1 MSDHGGRGV
10 ATPGANL
17 IDQPWIP
24 VAWLEGKSG
33 PPYVGLRSLF
43 LRAGE
48 IRTLLVPEAPAHS
61 ALLRL
66 LYALTARITALDEAG
81 PGSWGDRREEILEQG
96 FPEQSIDLPGGR
108 KAGIAGYF
116 DQWAHRFDLFDRDR
130 PWLQDPRLPDQC
142 DRNQTAGIH
151 KLVMSRSAGN
161 NHSWFGH
168 WSHAELVLPH
178 LSQAALSLLTWH
190 YWGAPGALSRRAVD
204 HVSHHYAKASPL
216 RAALSYHPECDNL
229 LLTLLAGLTP
239 PDGDVS
245 RQTDLCP
252 WEREN
257 LLDPLKPMPAPEGPC
272 SRLTACSQ
280 HALYLVAAEDGEHT
294 TDAYI
299 TWAYDAERI
308 RPEDDYLIWDIGK
321 DGETFPRL
329 ARSSRSLW
337 RDIDALLLKQL
348 DDASPVQPKVM
359 DHAFDVSEYMRV
371 RALGFEQDASQAANH
386 QYVDSTTPVLLS
398 RVEEDV
404 VSSDLPVRQ
413 LRELG
418 ELFGHRL
425 EQATKEAWL
434 KYTDDK
440 KNDPGAWLGA
450 VAARYWPSAE
460 VEFWSRFRQLSRS
473 DGAVD
478 SGFDFEAACLAFG
491 RHALDAYEAVT
502 DSVTRTPR
510 GAKAV
515 TSAKAI
521 ILGALKDPLKA
532 MQQSKTTR
540 AAKAS

>member
-1 MSDHGGRGV
+1 M
-10 ATPGANL
+10 ATPVSNL

-24 VAWLEGKSG
+24 VAWVEGKSG
-33 PPYVGLRSLF
+33 PSQVGLRNLF
-43 LRAGE
+43 LHARD
-48 IRTLLVPEAPAHS
+48 IRTLLIPEAPAHS

-96 FPEQSIDLPGGR
+96 FPERSIELPGGR
-108 KAGIAGYF
+108 TAGIAGYF
-116 DQWAHRFDLFDRDR
+116 DRWTHRFDLFDRER

-142 DRNQTAGIH
+142 DKSRTAGVN

-168 WSHAELVLPH
+168 WSQDRFLLPH
-178 LSQAALSLLTWH
+178 LSQSALSLLTWH
-190 YWGAPGALSRRAVD
+190 YWGAPGALSRRAVGR
-204 HVSHHYAKASPL
+204 VSHHYAKASPL

-229 LLTLLAGLTP
+229 FLTLLAGLTP

-245 RQTDLCP
+245 RLSDLCP
-252 WEREN
+252 WERDE
-257 LLDPLKPMPAPEGPC
+257 LPDPLEPMPEPQGPC

-280 HALYLVAAEDGEHT
+280 HALYLVPAEDGEHT
-294 TDAYI
+294 ADAYI
-299 TWAYDAERI
+299 TWAYDAKRI

-321 DGETFPRL
+321 NGTTFPRP

-348 DDASPVQPKVM
+348 DDESPIQPKVM
-359 DHAFDVSEYMRV
+359 NHAFDVSEYLRV
-371 RALGFEQDASQAANH
+371 RALGFEQDSSESANY
-386 QYVDSTTPVLLS
+386 QYVDSSTPALLS

-404 VSSDLPVRQ
+404 VSSDLPVRL

-418 ELFGHRL
+418 ELFGSRL
-425 EQATKEAWL
+425 EQATGEAWL
-434 KYTDDK
+434 KFTDDK
-440 KNDPGAWLGA
+440 KNKPGAWLDA
-450 VAARYWPSAE
+450 SAARYWPAAE
-460 VEFWSRFRQLSRS
+460 GEFWSRFRKLSRVE
-473 DGAVD
+473 GAVD
-478 SGFDFEAACLAFG
+478 SGFDFDAACRAFG
-491 RHALDAYEAVT
+491 RHALDAYEEVT

-521 ILGALKDPLKA
+521 ILGALKDPYKA
-532 MQQSKTTR
+532 MKR
-540 AAKAS
+540 RKKK

>member
-1 MSDHGGRGV
+1 M
-10 ATPGANL
+10 ATPASNL

-33 PPYVGLRSLF
+33 PPQVGLRSLF
-43 LRAGE
+43 LHAQE
-48 IRTLLVPEAPAHS
+48 IRALLIPEAPAHS

-81 PGSWGDRREEILEQG
+81 PGSWGDRREAILQQG
-96 FPEQSIDLPGGR
+96 LFEQSIELADGH

-116 DQWAHRFDLFDRDR
+116 DWWTHRFDLFDRDR

-142 DRNQTAGIH
+142 DRYQTAGTH

-168 WSHAELVLPH
+168 WSHDNPVPPN
-178 LSQAALSLLTWH
+178 LSQTALSLLTWH
-190 YWGAPGALSRRAVD
+190 YWGAPGGLSKRAVG

-229 LLTLLAGLTP
+229 FLTLLAGLTP

-245 RQTDLCP
+245 RQTDPCP
-252 WEREN
+252 WERDN
-257 LLDPLKPMPAPEGPC
+257 LPDPLMPMPEPQGPC

-280 HALYLVAAEDGEHT
+280 HALHLVPTQDGKHT
-294 TDAYI
+294 ADAYI
-299 TWAYDAERI
+299 TWAYNAERI
-308 RPEDDYLIWDIGK
+308 RPEDDYLIWDIDKNGK
-321 DGETFPRL
+321 TSPRP

-348 DDASPVQPKVM
+348 NDSSPVQPKVM
-359 DHAFDVSEYMRV
+359 DYAFDVSEYLRV

-398 RVEEDV
+398 RVEEDA
-404 VSSDLPVRQ
+404 VSTERPVRQ

-418 ELFGHRL
+418 ELFEDRL

-434 KYTDDK
+434 KFTDDK
-440 KNDPGAWLGA
+440 KNKPGAWVDA
-450 VAARYWPSAE
+450 VMARYWPSAE
-460 VEFWSRFRQLSRS
+460 DEFWSRFRQLNRS
-473 DGAVD
+473 GGAENY
-478 SGFDFEAACLAFG
+478 GFDFDATCRAFG

-502 DSVTRTPR
+502 ASATHTPR
-510 GAKAV
+510 GARAV
-515 TSAKAI
+515 TRAKAI
-521 ILGALKDPLKA
+521 ILAALKDPHKA
-532 MQQSKTTR
+532 MK
-540 AAKAS
+540 

>member
-1 MSDHGGRGV
+1 MT
-10 ATPGANL
+10 TPASNL
-17 IDQPWIP
+17 IDEPWIP

-33 PPYVGLRSLF
+33 PPYVGLRTLF

-48 IRTLLVPEAPAHS
+48 IRALLVAEAPAHS

-66 LYALTARITALDEAG
+66 LYALTARIAALDEAG
-81 PGSWGDRREEILEQG
+81 PGSWGDRREKILEQG
-96 FPEQSIDLPGGR
+96 SFEQSIELSGGR

-116 DQWAHRFDLFDRDR
+116 DQWTHRFDLFDRDR

-178 LSQAALSLLTWH
+178 LSQSALSLLTWH
-190 YWGAPGALSRRAVD
+190 YWGAPGALSRRKVGR
-204 HVSHHYAKASPL
+204 VSHHYAKASPL

-229 LLTLLAGLTP
+229 FLTLLAGLTP

-252 WEREN
+252 WERED
-257 LLDPLKPMPAPEGPC
+257 LPDPLKPMPAPKGPC

-280 HALYLVAAEDGEHT
+280 HALYLVAAEDGERT
-294 TDAYI
+294 ADAYI

-308 RPEDDYLIWDIGK
+308 RPQDDYLIWDIGK

-329 ARSSRSLW
+329 ARSSRALW

-348 DDASPVQPKVM
+348 DDASPIQPKVM
-359 DHAFDVSEYMRV
+359 DHAFDVSEYLRV

-404 VSSDLPVRQ
+404 VSSDLPVRH

-460 VEFWSRFRQLSRS
+460 DEFWSRFRQLTRS
-473 DGAVD
+473 DGATD
-478 SGFDFEAACLAFG
+478 PGFDFEAACRAFG
-491 RHALDAYEAVT
+491 RHALEAYDTVT

-515 TSAKAI
+515 SSAKAI
-521 ILGALKDPLKA
+521 ILAALKDPLKA
-532 MQQSKTTR
+532 MEQPKTNR
-540 AAKAS
+540 AAKKP

>member
-1 MSDHGGRGV
+1 M
-10 ATPGANL
+10 ATPASNL

-48 IRTLLVPEAPAHS
+48 IRTLLIPEAPAHS

-96 FPEQSIDLPGGR
+96 FPEQSIELPGGC

-116 DQWAHRFDLFDRDR
+116 DQWSHRFDLFDRDR
-130 PWLQDPRLPDQC
+130 PWLQDPRLPDEC

-178 LSQAALSLLTWH
+178 LSQSALSLLTWH
-190 YWGAPGALSRRAVD
+190 YWGAPGALSRRAVG

-229 LLTLLAGLTP
+229 FMTLLAGLTP

-252 WEREN
+252 WERKD
-257 LLDPLKPMPAPEGPC
+257 LPDPLKPMPEPQGPC

-299 TWAYDAERI
+299 TWAYDAGRI

-348 DDASPVQPKVM
+348 DDASPIQPKVM
-359 DHAFDVSEYMRV
+359 DHAFDVSEYLRV

-404 VSSDLPVRQ
+404 VSSELPVRQ

-440 KNDPGAWLGA
+440 KNDPGAWLDA

-460 VEFWSRFRQLSRS
+460 DEFWSRFRQLPRS

-478 SGFDFEAACLAFG
+478 SGFDFEAACRAFG

-521 ILGALKDPLKA
+521 ILAALKDPLKA
-532 MQQSKTTR
+532 MEQPKTTR
-540 AAKAS
+540 AAKKS

>member
-10 ATPGANL
+10 ATPASNL
-17 IDQPWIP
+17 IEQPWIP
-24 VAWLEGKSG
+24 IAWLEGKSG
-33 PPYVGLRSLF
+33 PPYLGLRSLF

-48 IRTLLVPEAPAHS
+48 IRTLLIPEAPAHS

-96 FPEQSIDLPGGR
+96 FPEQSIELPGGR
-108 KAGIAGYF
+108 KAGITGYF

-178 LSQAALSLLTWH
+178 LSQSAMSLLTWH

-252 WEREN
+252 WERED
-257 LLDPLKPMPAPEGPC
+257 LPDPLKPMPEPQGPC

-280 HALYLVAAEDGEHT
+280 HALYLVAAADGEHT

-299 TWAYDAERI
+299 TWAYDAGRI

-329 ARSSRSLW
+329 ACSSRSLW

-348 DDASPVQPKVM
+348 DDASPIQPKVM
-359 DHAFDVSEYMRV
+359 DHAFDVSEYLRV

-425 EQATKEAWL
+425 EQAAKEAWL

-440 KNDPGAWLGA
+440 KNDPGAWLDS

-460 VEFWSRFRQLSRS
+460 DEFWSRFRQLTRS
-473 DGAVD
+473 GGAVD
-478 SGFDFEAACLAFG
+478 SGFDFEAACRAFG

-521 ILGALKDPLKA
+521 ILAALKDPLKA
-532 MQQSKTTR
+532 MEQSKTTR
-540 AAKAS
+540 AAKKP

>member
-1 MSDHGGRGV
+1 M
-10 ATPGANL
+10 ATPASNL
-17 IDQPWIP
+17 IEQPWIP

-33 PPYVGLRSLF
+33 PPYLGLRSLF

-48 IRTLLVPEAPAHS
+48 IRTLLIPEAPAHS

-96 FPEQSIDLPGGR
+96 FPEQSIELPGGR
-108 KAGIAGYF
+108 KAGITGYF
-116 DQWAHRFDLFDRDR
+116 DQWAHRFDLFDHDR

-151 KLVMSRSAGN
+151 KLVMSRAAGN

-168 WSHAELVLPH
+168 WSHAALVLPP
-178 LSQAALSLLTWH
+178 LSQATLSLLTWH

-252 WEREN
+252 WERED
-257 LLDPLKPMPAPEGPC
+257 LPDPLKPMPEPQGPC

-280 HALYLVAAEDGEHT
+280 HALYLVAAEDGEYT

-299 TWAYDAERI
+299 TWAYDAGRI

-348 DDASPVQPKVM
+348 DDASPIQPKVM
-359 DHAFDVSEYMRV
+359 DHAFDVSEYLRV

-425 EQATKEAWL
+425 EQATKEARL

-440 KNDPGAWLGA
+440 KNDPGAWLDA

-460 VEFWSRFRQLSRS
+460 DEFWSRFRQLTRS
-473 DGAVD
+473 GGAVD
-478 SGFDFEAACLAFG
+478 SRFDFEAACRAFG

-521 ILGALKDPLKA
+521 ILAALKDPLKA
-532 MQQSKTTR
+532 MEQPKTTR
-540 AAKAS
+540 AAKKP